1 MNENLRVVELTWR
14 GGMRFEGG
22 VPGGPPVMTDADV
35 VEGPGP
41 MHQLLLAVASC
52 SGADVVSILEKMR
65 VTLGDFRMEVRGTRR
80 AEIPR
85 RYVDIHLTYHIS
97 GEGIDEAK
105 ARRAIDL
112 SIERYCS
119 VMHSLAPDI
128 PISYDLVLGV
138 SGEARAAT

>member
-1 MNENLRVVELTWR
+1 MDEHLRVVELVWR

-22 VPGGPPVMTDADV
+22 VPGGPTVLTDADA
-35 VEGPGP
+35 VESPSP

-65 VTLGDFRMEVRGTRR
+65 VTLRDFRMEVRGTRR

-85 RYVDIHLTYHIS
+85 RYVDIHLTFHLA
-97 GEGIDEAK
+97 GDGIDESK

-119 VMHSLAPDI
+119 VIHSLAPDI

-138 SGEARAAT
+138 SGEARTAT

>member
-1 MNENLRVVELTWR
+1 MTENLRFVEMAWR

-22 VPGGPPVMTDADV
+22 VPGGPPVTIDADV
-35 VEGPGP
+35 VTGPGP
-41 MHQLLLAVASC
+41 MHALLLAVASC

-65 VTLGDFRMEVRGTRR
+65 VVLRDLRIEVRGTRR

-85 RYVDIHLTYHIS
+85 RYVDIHLTFHLA
-97 GEGIDEAK
+97 GDGLDETK

-128 PISYDLVLGV
+128 PVSYDLVLGA
-138 SGEARAAT
+138 SGEAKAAL

>member
-1 MNENLRVVELTWR
+1 MNENLRVVELAWR

-22 VPGGPPVMTDADV
+22 VPGGPPVMVDADLGA
-35 VEGPGP
+35 GPGP
-41 MHQLLLAVASC
+41 MHQLLMAVAAC

-65 VTLGDFRMEVRGTRR
+65 VSLRDLRIEVRGTRR

-85 RYVDIHLTYHIS
+85 RYVDIHLTYRLA
-97 GEGIDEAK
+97 GAGLDEAK

-119 VMHSLAPDI
+119 AIHSLAPDI
-128 PISYDLVLGV
+128 PISYDVVLGA
-138 SGEARAAT
+138 SGEAKAAS